1 MEHVLAVLFLHIYPR
16 ETHRY
21 PKGYTKKMYTAG
33 LKLQTLRRSH
43 SNLNDHQIGKG

>member
-1 MEHVLAVLFLHIYPR
+1 MEHALAVLFLHIYPR

-21 PKGYTKKMYTAG
+21 SKGYMKKMYTAG
-33 LKLQTLRRSH
+33 LELQTLRSH